1 MYFPLSMSL
10 TNSQETQQRFQ
21 NRYTQYSKSL
31 SSINIVQKPNKILP
45 LFAVLVWQFIEFDP
59 LCICK
64 KLFAGGSLS
73 IECLGLSLIT
83 EVYNFLPKETLFSF
97 SHRLNFIDLMIP
109 QQQQTLQRGPPECNL
124 AQSFDS
130 QIEGWFCQGRPNH
143 LSKKIQHS

>member
-1 MYFPLSMSL
+1 MCNVFSTEYVTHKLIGNL
-10 TNSQETQQRFQ
+10 AKVLEQI
-21 NRYTQYSKSL
+21 QYSKSL
-31 SSINIVQKPNKILP
+31 FGIIQYKNRIRSCNCLQCWYDNLLSLILY
-45 LFAVLVWQFIEFDP
+45 AYV
-59 LCICK
+59 